1 MRKLVKILGMLPL
14 IWFGL
19 FFVLRVLMEFTE
31 PKTREEMQ
39 RATQAHTLAQ
49 AVCQTD
55 IYTAPTPESVSR
67 FIDAGGDVNQRVP
80 AQVYGLPPVALI
92 ARAADC
98 GHADVVAL
106 LLERGAHADEVRF
119 GDVVAFGSDAMAKLL
134 LEHGARLD
142 APWQPNDASLGTAL
156 IQAAV
161 IGRKDWLLEQLVAAH
176 ADVQVVNG
184 YGAGLIAL
192 ALEQG
197 GQDLAQRV
205 GRLIKAGAH
214 VDALRDGERVPLVI
228 AAFRGDTQSLGQL
241 LDAGAKVDA
250 TMASRQLDARWL
262 FPAPARVNAL
272 SAAAYE
278 CHVDIVERLLRA
290 GATKPEHGASGGS
303 LAADTCWEAFARTA
317 DPPAQ
322 EKIRTMLGVSLAD
335 LPGAAKAKPDP

>member
-98 GHADVVAL
+98 GHA
-106 LLERGAHADEVRF
+106 
-119 GDVVAFGSDAMAKLL
+119 DVVAFGSDAMAKLL